1 MGTVE
6 VMKSELD
13 LFSKIQFQKSI
24 DHHEFSQINPTNSIG
39 ESNDIE
45 FLIPGTEKEY
55 IDLQNIHL
63 TITGKLVKQ
72 DGSAYTAEQDGR
84 NSLIP
89 YGLFTIWN
97 QIAIYLNQTL
107 ISQASNTIFSLLF
120 CISTIFSIQK
130 YNIFKPIRI
139 LWNI

>member
-24 DHHEFSQINPTNSIG
+24 THHKFSQIHPSNSIG

-63 TITGKLVKQ
+63 TVTGKRQ
-72 DGSAYTAEQDGR
+72 TR
-84 NSLIP
+84 WNSLH
-89 YGLFTIWN
+89 
-97 QIAIYLNQTL
+97 
-107 ISQASNTIFSLLF
+107 
-120 CISTIFSIQK
+120 
-130 YNIFKPIRI
+130 
-139 LWNI
+139 